1 MATMKAAVMY
11 GPNDIRYEDTEKPV
25 CPQDGLI
32 LKIMQLVL
40 CGSDI
45 RNLTSD
51 SRKGNYPF
59 IYGHE
64 IVGVVDEVGPENNK
78 I

>member
-1 MATMKAAVMY
+1 MEMKAAVMY
-11 GPNDIRYEDTEKPV
+11 GLNDIRVVEVKKPV
-25 CPQDGLI
+25 CPTDGLI
-32 LKIMQLVL
+32 LKVMAVGL

-64 IVGVVDEVGPENNK
+64 IVGAVDEIGAEETK
-78 I
+78 Y

>member
-32 LKIMQLVL
+32 LKIMAVGL

-45 RNLTSD
+45 RNLLQIPE
-51 SRKGNYPF
+51 K
-59 IYGHE
+59 E
-64 IVGVVDEVGPENNK
+64 IILLFTDMRS
-78 I
+78 

>member
-1 MATMKAAVMY
+1 MKAAVMY
-11 GPNDIRYEDTEKPV
+11 GPNDIRYEDVPYPKLPKE
-25 CPQDGLI
+25 GFI
-32 LKIMQLVL
+32 LKVEAIGL

-51 SRKGNYPF
+51 SRKGKYPH

-64 IVGVVDEVGPENNK
+64 VVGTIVEVDEGVNV
-78 I
+78 